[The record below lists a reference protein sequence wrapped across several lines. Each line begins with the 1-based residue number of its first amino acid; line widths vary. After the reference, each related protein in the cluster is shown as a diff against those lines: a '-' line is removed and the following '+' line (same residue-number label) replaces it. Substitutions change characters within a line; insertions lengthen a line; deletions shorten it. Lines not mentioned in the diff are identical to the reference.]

1 MLHSFFRVRVLDI
14 VPEVVLGACEVG
26 LRRGEPGPVS
36 IICIS
41 LRRSLRIEEV
51 LSGGISFHLTL
62 FEDFSVGRRLLLYEF
77 ERVTDSLIIRICL
90 PKLRHDVDEVFLLN
104 GVASRGLLEL
114 FEDRVRYVLV
124 ELQVAFVLFF
134 VAKLREDRPLWLEKV
149 LLDSLFL
156 LYVGVNLHFCFRAL
170 LKLFTLGCLELGRHL
185 LEFGLDDAIFH
196 LVIVATRWN
205 TGHFIVSSGILFHL
219 ELRIVLHIVL
229 AKHGITACPR
239 RDLLHPVLLISLN
252 VPIVVD
258 LTVGWKDRELRAIDD
273 IGYARLPILA
283 VLLLHGL
290 VVFHFLLE
298 VAEVLPDLLLGENLL
313 LRFGLLDPLSKDR
326 AGSIAFFQSVF
337 DLADKVMLL
346 LLHLSD
352 LVREGRRLSLVV
364 VHVGLKV
371 VMRASPFVIQLLFLL
386 FDALFVQLELAFLF
400 AHLMSQLLK
409 HSNLLPRLLVH
420 HCCLRAH
427 L

>member
-1 MLHSFFRVRVLDI
+1 MLHSFFRVGVLDI

-36 IICIS
+36 IICIT
-41 LRRSLRIEEV
+41 LRRPLRVEEV
-51 LSGGISFHLTL
+51 LSGGISLHLTL
-62 FEDFSVGRRLLLYEF
+62 FEDFTVGRRLLLYEF
-77 ERVTDSLIIRICL
+77 KRVPESLIIRICL

-104 GVASRGLLEL
+104 GVASRWLLEL

-134 VAKLREDRPLWLEKV
+134 VAKLREDRPLWLEEV

-170 LKLFTLGCLELGRHL
+170 LKLFTLGCLELRRHL

-205 TGHFIVSSGILFHL
+205 TGHFIVSSGILLHL

-229 AKHGITACPR
+229 AEHGITACPR
-239 RDLLHPVLLISLN
+239 RDLLHPVLLVSLN

-258 LTVGWKDRELRAIDD
+258 LTVGWKDRELRAVDD

-298 VAEVLPDLLLGENLL
+298 VAEVLPDLLLGEDLL
-313 LRFGLLDPLSKDR
+313 LCFGLLDPLSKHR
-326 AGSIAFFQSVF
+326 AGSIAFFQSVL

-346 LLHLSD
+346 FLHLSD

-371 VMRASPFVIQLLFLL
+371 VMRACPFVIQLLFLL

-409 HSNLLPRLLVH
+409 HSDLLPRLFVH
-420 HCCLRAH
+420 HSCLRAH